1 MQQRFERLN
10 SLGVLLAV
18 PTTLVA
24 CVAIAHAQVPAVRI
38 VPATP
43 SAPAAT
49 IAPSQKVSGQVVPGQ
64 VVPGQIISGQ
74 ALPLQGMQVEI
85 IEGDESAIVDGN
97 GMHAGN
103 VQGGMQPAMQ
113 LANGAPLNAQGAV
126 PPFTPQALM
135 ELRAIFDA
143 LEPEQQMA
151 MRAYYTDL
159 GADLDALFGLSMA
172 KSQQES
178 RGQMVSMMLRDMD
191 FTRAPAAVLSAR
203 ATLGF
208 GQVAHPNAE
217 TAQPME
223 IARWLHLHVMAGEWK
238 TFAEYIASRPS
249 VEAEPIYAAI
259 LQAMNRGE
267 TGLLPEEV
275 LAIADAAPGEFK
287 PWQITALGK
296 MLGASASKYSM
307 GAAMELLRAGTRCFG
322 RTDDTR
328 RRHTID
334 LLAAAGLVEEAY
346 EFLPTLEEARSAHD
360 GALLIV
366 HARYMLDLAE
376 KAGETPEGERWT
388 REAFALLAETALLT
402 EPTIEIRR
410 DALKRAIA
418 LLNAVPRP
426 QVSPWLTEVFANA
439 ALGPA
444 ALEAMALTA
453 STLGDRNLDVEQR
466 AKEILGLKESVDILL
481 ARDDVDSAALRVPL
495 RMLTTALVAEMEQA
509 VAEKGMERFIARES
523 QILLRAI
530 PSEKWLRALEPS
542 LASRARRACVA
553 LATTSDETDLALRL
567 LDDALAA
574 QPREAELFADNFL
587 NKWTLRLQPKSEYS
601 EDMMMFFSFYRDAMP
616 MAPLTR
622 GRQRRNLDRLDMLL
636 VKLREAGVDAR
647 ALPSVVPA
655 FQACHARTEVY
666 DRADIVRVFGEP
678 RSMPAETAA
687 RLAMSMGAS
696 LNGDWRSRDAQKANG
711 TKRSD
716 NEIAMLVEKG
726 YALALE
732 LMEGAI
738 AQRPD
743 AWNLAVLDAA
753 LSYDRLQFKQAQQT
767 AQDPVKQNEYRKAA
781 FESFGRAASRYVAAL
796 NAGETRDD
804 PGVYRRWFGAAMGT
818 AELNFLRADDLPKE
832 GTVQDDQID
841 LIRKSMQQL
850 ETEAFDRHVATL
862 AADIEGA
869 VERAEPEVKQ
879 RLVRHAL
886 RVIGEHPAGASLRAM
901 AELYRDLVR
910 DEIKLRLTLDGS
922 DSVGVKEPFAAL
934 LSLRFTHSVDRETGG
949 FSKYL
954 QNGVFARVAG
964 NYRQVNY
971 RDDLQK
977 SIERSVGKGFE
988 IEAIGFFDPFMPAR
1002 GVVES
1007 GEDAWLEKPLAYLIL
1022 SRTDAAIDRVPPIA
1036 MDMQFT
1042 DQTGPVTLEIPSNTP
1057 LLAVGNEPVQR
1068 PVDDL
1073 VISQLV
1079 DVRAVGDSGNA
1090 RGLGSTGAP
1099 NNAVILEVRM
1109 RGKGVVP
1116 DLREALIGL
1125 DDALPGYRIADDG
1138 IIAEP
1143 PVVMQEGDANTASRG
1158 MFFMGAASSQEQ
1170 KTGYPEPDATG
1181 MYRLPVE
1188 RSFKVT
1194 YIRAGGAVG
1203 SAFRLPT
1210 LVAGVQA
1217 KLESRTYS
1225 DYDIVPV
1232 EGATIAV
1239 HLPFWTPMRGV
1250 TALAAVAGIAGAWM
1264 VARRRR
1270 AEKPSVSAAA
1280 WEPSRLT
1287 PLGVV
1292 TSLRRLERERA
1303 TALSDAT
1310 ARTLRDEIVTL
1321 EMKYFGPNATEAAA
1335 EASENE
1341 LRLVIEKWSQTAR

>member
-1 MQQRFERLN
+1 MQQRCELSN
-10 SLGVLLAV
+10 SLAVLFTT
-18 PTTLVA
+18 PTTLLTPTCLVA
-24 CVAIAHAQVPAVRI
+24 CVTLAHAQAPAAQI
-38 VPATP
+38 VPATQVT
-43 SAPAAT
+43 PAAK
-49 IAPSQKVSGQVVPGQ
+49 IVPAQ
-64 VVPGQIISGQ
+64 AVPAQGVPMQGIPMQGGMTGAYEIEAIEMDGG
-74 ALPLQGMQVEI
+74 ALPGATQG
-85 IEGDESAIVDGN
+85 D
-97 GMHAGN
+97 
-103 VQGGMQPAMQ
+103 MQPAMQ
-113 LANGAPLNAQGAV
+113 LASGAPNAALAPV
-126 PPFTPQALM
+126 PPFTPQALL
-135 ELRAIFDA
+135 ELRATFDA
-143 LEPEQQMA
+143 LEPEEQLA
-151 MRAYYTDL
+151 MRAYYADL

-191 FTRAPAAVLSAR
+191 FTRAPAAVLAAR

-223 IARWLHLHVMAGEWK
+223 VARWLHLHVMAGEWK
-238 TFAEYIASRPS
+238 TVADYITSRPS
-249 VEAEPIYAAI
+249 IESEPIYAAI
-259 LQAMNRGE
+259 LQAMNRGD

-275 LAIADAAPGEFK
+275 LALADAAPSAFK

-296 MLGASASKYSM
+296 MLGASAAKYST
-307 GAAMELLRAGTRCFG
+307 GAAMELLRAGTRSFG
-322 RTDDTR
+322 RADEIR
-328 RRHTID
+328 RRRTID

-346 EFLPTLEEARSAHD
+346 EFLPSLEDARAARD

-366 HARYMLDLAE
+366 HARYMLDLAQ

-426 QVSPWLTEVFANA
+426 QVSPWLTQVFANT

-495 RMLTTALVAEMEQA
+495 RMLTSALVGEMEQA

-542 LASRARRACVA
+542 LASRARNACIA

-567 LDDALAA
+567 LDDALTA

-587 NKWTLRLQPKSEYS
+587 GKWTLRLQPKSEYS
-601 EDMMMFFSFYRDAMP
+601 DEMMMFFSFYRDAMP

-622 GRQRRNLDRLDMLL
+622 GRQRRNLDRLDTLL

-647 ALPSVVPA
+647 TLPSVVPA

-678 RSMPAETAA
+678 RAMPAETAA
-687 RLAMSMGAS
+687 RLAMTMGAS
-696 LNGDWRSRDAQKANG
+696 LNGDWRSRDAQKSNG

-716 NEIAMLVEKG
+716 SEIAALVEKG

-738 AQRPD
+738 AQRAD

-781 FESFGRAASRYVAAL
+781 FESFGRAASRYVTAL

-850 ETEAFDRHVATL
+850 ETEAFDRHVAAL

-901 AELYRDLVR
+901 AELYRDLVK
-910 DEIKLRLTLDGS
+910 DEIKLRLTLDGA
-922 DSVGVKEPFAAL
+922 DTVGVHEPFAAL
-934 LSLRFTHSVDRETGG
+934 LSLRYTHSVDRETGG

-954 QNGVFARVAG
+954 QNGVFARLAG

-977 SIERSVGKGFE
+977 SIERSLGKGFE

-1022 SRTDAAIDRVPPIA
+1022 SRTDAAIDRLPPVA

-1057 LLAVGNEPVQR
+1057 LLAVGNQSAPR
-1068 PVDDL
+1068 PIDAL
-1073 VISQLV
+1073 TISQLI
-1079 DVRAVGDSGNA
+1079 DVRAVGESGNA
-1090 RGLGSTGAP
+1090 RGTSATSTP

-1116 DLREALIGL
+1116 DLREALVGL
-1125 DDALPGYRIADDG
+1125 DDALSGYRIAEDG
-1138 IIAEP
+1138 VVSEP
-1143 PVVMQEGDANTASRG
+1143 PVVMQEGDTNASSAG
-1158 MFFMGAASSQEQ
+1158 MFFGGAAPTTEP
-1170 KTGYPEPDATG
+1170 KTGYPEPDANG

-1188 RSFKVT
+1188 RTFKVT
-1194 YIRAGGAVG
+1194 YIPDGGAVG
-1203 SAFRLPT
+1203 REFRLPS
-1210 LVAGVQA
+1210 LAAGVNA
-1217 KLESRTYS
+1217 SLESRTYS

-1232 EGATIAV
+1232 DGTTVAV
-1239 HLPFWTPMRGV
+1239 NAPFWTPLRG
-1250 TALAAVAGIAGAWM
+1250 ALATLAALGATAAFF
-1264 VARRRR
+1264 VLRRRR
-1270 AEKPSVSAAA
+1270 VDRPTMAPSA
-1280 WEPSRLT
+1280 WEPSRIT

-1292 TSLRRLERERA
+1292 TSLRRLEVERGG
-1303 TALSDAT
+1303 TMSDAV
-1310 ARTLRDEIVTL
+1310 ARTLRDEIVML
-1321 EMKYFGPNATEAAA
+1321 EMKCFGPNAA
-1335 EASENE
+1335 EVSESE
-1341 LRLVIEKWSQTAR
+1341 LRSVIDKWSQTAR